1 MTREEN
7 VAVYNNTMSVVK
19 KGGYISPN
27 DKVIQF
33 PNPKAM
39 IDGTK
44 FYGKKVV
51 NDYDSIPRYD
61 TEVKVINQDC
71 IYAAKD
77 LIDKGFNPC
86 VLNMASFSTPG
97 GGVIKGSSAQEE
109 NIFRRTNIFQSLYQF
124 HSIGENYGIEQKEER
139 YPLDYNFGGIYTPHV
154 IVFKGGSDTRYT
166 PLEEPF
172 EIAVVSVSAV
182 KNPTLKNG
190 KLEPW
195 VIDTTKSKIR
205 QIFDIALENGHDS
218 LVLSAFGCGAYK
230 TPPTEM
236 AKLFKEV
243 IESKNYKGAFK
254 VIHFAIINVP
264 STNGSHNPE
273 GNFQPFKN
281 VLG

>member
-1 MTREEN
+1 M
-7 VAVYNNTMSVVK
+7 
-19 KGGYISPN
+19 
-27 DKVIQF
+27 
-33 PNPKAM
+33 
-39 IDGTK
+39 
-44 FYGKKVV
+44 
-51 NDYDSIPRYD
+51 
-61 TEVKVINQDC
+61 
-71 IYAAKD
+71 
-77 LIDKGFNPC
+77 
-86 VLNMASFSTPG
+86 
-97 GGVIKGSSAQEE
+97 
-109 NIFRRTNIFQSLYQF
+109 
-124 HSIGENYGIEQKEER
+124 
-139 YPLDYNFGGIYTPHV
+139 
-154 IVFKGGSDTRYT
+154 FKGGSDTRYT